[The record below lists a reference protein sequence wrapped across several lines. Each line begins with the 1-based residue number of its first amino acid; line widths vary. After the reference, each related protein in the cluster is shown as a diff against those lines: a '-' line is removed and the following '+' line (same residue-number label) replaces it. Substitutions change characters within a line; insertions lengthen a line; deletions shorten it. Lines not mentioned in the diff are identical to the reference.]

1 MHSDMKHSK
10 HSTITP
16 DQIRKILSNPVY
28 QYIAFILIADLIYMG
43 TGPRSV
49 TTATQAI
56 AFSAYILWS
65 LRSILKY
72 GFIDTLEMQGTLPFA
87 LLSIALSHLG
97 MASSSTPVDDKTL
110 IAENSTTIADAIL
123 EHITESHSGKI
134 DRIEMKD
141 SGFYVYITIP
151 FGIHP
156 PFEKI
161 VETIADEFHFSKE
174 VVDLTH
180 MSATIVYIFIPVSA
194 LREYRAF
201 QMNQSPRMHLS
212 TLTEKLL
219 LRTPS
224 A

>member
-1 MHSDMKHSK
+1 MKHTKHSK
-10 HSTITP
+10 ITP
-16 DQIRKILSNPVY
+16 DQIRTILSNLVY

-49 TTATQAI
+49 ATATQAI
-56 AFSAYILWS
+56 ALSAYILWS

-110 IAENSTTIADAIL
+110 IAENSTPIADAIL
-123 EHITESHSGKI
+123 EQVTVSHSGKI
-134 DRIEMKD
+134 DRIDMKD
-141 SGFYVYITIP
+141 SGFYVYIKIP

-161 VETIADEFHFSKE
+161 VETIAHDFHFSKDSI
-174 VVDLTH
+174 DLTR
-180 MSATIVYIFIPVSA
+180 MNATNVYIFIPVSA
-194 LREYRAF
+194 LRESRAF
-201 QMNQSPRMHLS
+201 QTEQTPHMDLS
-212 TLTEKLL
+212 TLKEKLL